1 MEKNTYKILEAHR
14 KVMIF
19 WWILVGLSVVI
30 CIGLLLTEISW
41 ITLVASMLTAY
52 FWAVVGFY
60 SESKK
65 EEIENDGRFL

>member
-1 MEKNTYKILEAHR
+1 MKKNTYKILEAHR
-14 KVMIF
+14 KVMIS

-52 FWAVVGFY
+52 FWAVVGSY
-60 SESKK
+60 SEIKK